1 MDYNLI
7 TISIF
12 KADKPV
18 IEEEGLVKLKKN
30 EGLVT
35 LGLLLIIITTCNR
48 IVTNPNYF
56 ITANNSYNNC
66 HDSCHDSYNL

>member
-1 MDYNLI
+1 VKDWLR
-7 TISIF
+7 
-12 KADKPV
+12 
-18 IEEEGLVKLKKN
+18 EGLVKLKKN

-56 ITANNSYNNC
+56 ITASNSYNNC